1 MQHETGLPE
10 LPPSLSSLIGTAVTE
25 ARHLNPSRYQPNY
38 NFWHAS
44 CPAACFICD
53 AGAVIAAILIPAGDD
68 FSSDTTVDPDAFPR
82 EWRDALLALDF
93 ARSGSL
99 HEALTA
105 FVQAYDPGAPF
116 DPAPF
121 REIDQNIFHALGP
134 NTNGDY
140 TDWPTFHAHLDYMDQ
155 VASQLETHD
164 L

>member
-1 MQHETGLPE
+1 MPHETGLPA
-10 LPPSLSSLIGTAVTE
+10 LPLSLSSLIRTAVTE

-53 AGAVIAAILIPAGDD
+53 AGAVIAAILVPA
-68 FSSDTTVDPDAFPR
+68 SDQLDYGSTVYPDEFPR
-82 EWRDALLALDF
+82 EWHEALLALDF
-93 ARSGSL
+93 ARSGNL
-99 HEALTA
+99 HEALAA
-105 FVQAYDPGAPF
+105 FVQAHDAGAPF

-121 REIDQNIFHALGP
+121 KDIDRAIFRALGP

-140 TDWPTFHAHLDYMDQ
+140 TDWPTFHAHLDYMEE
-155 VASQLETHD
+155 VAGQLETRG